1 MQWRKPTRIEVT
13 VFTFHSVEPGYM
25 YLMVCRSVNIVHVEK
40 SRCCATCKLSLYI
53 FDIKFYKKFMLFNY
67 LKEMNIVEVKEKR
80 KKFTTKT
87 IICTD
92 C

>member
-1 MQWRKPTRIEVT
+1 
-13 VFTFHSVEPGYM
+13 
-25 YLMVCRSVNIVHVEK
+25 
-40 SRCCATCKLSLYI
+40 
-53 FDIKFYKKFMLFNY
+53 MLFNY

-80 KKFTTKT
+80 KKFTLKT